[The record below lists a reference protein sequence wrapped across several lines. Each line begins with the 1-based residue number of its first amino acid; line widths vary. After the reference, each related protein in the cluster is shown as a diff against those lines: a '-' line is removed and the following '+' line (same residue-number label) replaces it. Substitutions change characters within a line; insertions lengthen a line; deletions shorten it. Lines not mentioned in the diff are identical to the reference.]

1 MADRLK
7 IMTQKLRRDFE
18 LNVDA
23 NLEEQVKE
31 SLSKKIEDLFE
42 NSIRKKISDIV
53 SNSFNKDDVEKIVKG
68 AIKAY
73 DADKT
78 GEMKEKK
85 VILFST

>member
-1 MADRLK
+1 
-7 IMTQKLRRDFE
+7 MTQKLRQDFE
-18 LNVDA
+18 LNVYA

-42 NSIRKKISDIV
+42 NSIRKKISHFP

-68 AIKAY
+68 AITAY

-78 GEMKEKK
+78 GEMKEKRNPIHYFK
-85 VILFST
+85 ALVV